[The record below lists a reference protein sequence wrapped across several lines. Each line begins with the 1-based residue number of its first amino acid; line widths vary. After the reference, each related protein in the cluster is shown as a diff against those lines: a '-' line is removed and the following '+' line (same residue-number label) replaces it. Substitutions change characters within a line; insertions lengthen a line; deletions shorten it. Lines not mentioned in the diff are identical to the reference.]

1 MGSFK
6 NWRNPG
12 SHFRQFKMNTSDVQF
27 TPLRISTNTAT
38 GNIGGLMKLDVLFEQ
53 LPLLLIPFGYP
64 EEGILKMEHKDKRIG
79 ASQKDMLTKKKVA
92 KKTFFNQSTLVV
104 RKRRE
109 ENPEVFKEVN
119 IKLFANGGI
128 QMTGITGLEFGRSV
142 LEWLLPILS
151 NLPKKISENP
161 LEIKTLKLQLI
172 NSDYH
177 VNGNINRDVLH
188 TILSDKYRL
197 FSSFEKLI
205 HQGVNVK
212 YYYNTGADKTATKGI
227 CNCPDP
233 CPGTGEGDAVGQCK
247 KITILA
253 FQTGDII
260 VTGARAKAQLD
271 EAYSYMNTI
280 LKVHSKE
287 ILRPLVVK

>member
-1 MGSFK
+1 
-6 NWRNPG
+6 
-12 SHFRQFKMNTSDVQF
+12 MNSEQVTF

-38 GNIGGLMKLDVLFEQ
+38 GNIGGLLKLDILFDQ
-53 LPLLLIPFGYP
+53 LPLVLIPFGYP

-104 RKRRE
+104 RKRRLDDP
-109 ENPEVFKEVN
+109 NVFKEVN

-128 QMTGITGLEFGRSV
+128 QMTGITGIDFGRVV

-151 NLPKKISENP
+151 ALPKPVSENP
-161 LEIKTLKLQLI
+161 LVIKSLKLQLI

-177 VNGNINRDVLH
+177 VNGNINRDNLH
-188 TILSDKYRL
+188 SILSNDYRL

-212 YYYNTGADKTATKGI
+212 YYYNECRDPSHPQGI
-227 CNCPDP
+227 CMCPNP
-233 CPGTGEGDAVGQCK
+233 CQGTGEGDAIGQCK

-260 VTGARAKAQLD
+260 VTGARKREQLD
-271 EAYSYMNTI
+271 EAYHFMNTI
-280 LKVHSKE
+280 LKRHSQQ
-287 ILRPLVVK
+287 ILRAFAEKTD

>member
-1 MGSFK
+1 M
-6 NWRNPG
+6 NP
-12 SHFRQFKMNTSDVQF
+12 SSVEF

-38 GNIGGLMKLDVLFEQ
+38 GNIGGPLKLDVLFEQ
-53 LPLLLIPFGYP
+53 LPLILIPFGYP

-109 ENPEVFKEVN
+109 DNPSVFKEVN

-128 QMTGITGLEFGRSV
+128 QMTGITGLSFGETV
-142 LEWLLPILS
+142 LKWLLPILS
-151 NLPKKISENP
+151 ALPKAVSENK

-177 VNGNINRDVLH
+177 VNGNINRDTLH
-188 TILSDKYRL
+188 NILSEDYHL

-212 YYYNTGADKTATKGI
+212 YYYNQGKLEDTPQGI
-227 CNCPDP
+227 CMCPNP
-233 CPGTGEGDAVGQCK
+233 CTGTGEGEKIGDCK
-247 KITILA
+247 KITVLA

-260 VTGARAKAQLD
+260 VTGARRKEQLD

-280 LKVHSKE
+280 LKRHSRE
-287 ILRPLVVK
+287 ILRPFAQ